1 MKLSAYVLIVKKQA
15 KSEKKKRKRMGDI
28 KNEPEIVF
36 SMNTS
41 TLIMAVEHFKIQQP
55 IIENNQNSATKS

>member
-1 MKLSAYVLIVKKQA
+1 MGINKWKLSAYVLIVKKKQA
-15 KSEKKKRKRMGDI
+15 KSEKKKRKRMDDI

-41 TLIMAVEHFKIQQP
+41 TLIMTMEHFKIQQP
-55 IIENNQNSATKS
+55 I